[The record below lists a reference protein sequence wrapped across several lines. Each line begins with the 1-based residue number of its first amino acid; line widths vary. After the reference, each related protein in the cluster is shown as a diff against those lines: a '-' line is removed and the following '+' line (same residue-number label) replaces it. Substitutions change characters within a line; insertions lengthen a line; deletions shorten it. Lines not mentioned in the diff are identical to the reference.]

1 MTSDM
6 YTSDAELLEEVS
18 AFLKTDDFVLT
29 QTPRADGVSNP
40 SLAGSWLSVDSANDS
55 ETSSSTKR
63 DAAVSLK
70 RKIRREKE
78 ILRKQRYQR
87 RLKQERET
95 LRRMEKI
102 LTARLL
108 QVKQA
113 HETRIASPG
122 ANVVQSTA
130 VSREFAELE
139 RHERFRAEEAQKHL
153 IDAVTTQASYLATL
167 RDLLP
172 DLGASIAPSCGE
184 KERIS

>member
-1 MTSDM
+1 MALDV
-6 YTSDAELLEEVS
+6 YTSDAKLLEELS
-18 AFLKTDDFVLT
+18 ALLKTDDFVLT
-29 QTPRADGVSNP
+29 QTPRADGVSN
-40 SLAGSWLSVDSANDS
+40 SSIAGSWLSVGSANDS
-55 ETSSSTKR
+55 DTSSNAKR
-63 DAAVSLK
+63 DAAVALK

-87 RLKQERET
+87 RLKLERET
-95 LRRMEKI
+95 LRRMEKT

-113 HETRIASPG
+113 HDTRIPSPG

-139 RHERFRAEEAQKHL
+139 GQERFRAEEEQKRL

-167 RDLLP
+167 RDLLA
-172 DLGASIAPSCGE
+172 DQGASIAPSCGV
-184 KERIS
+184 